1 MGNTF
6 ANMNKDD
13 FSSILL
19 PYPKDEIVD
28 SFSEKVKSVF
38 ESVLLNSQEN
48 NLLIELKDFL
58 LPMLMNGE
66 VTVSEAR
73 MKSLLKSNN

>member
-1 MGNTF
+1 
-6 ANMNKDD
+6 MNKDD

-28 SFSEKVKSVF
+28 SFSKKVKSVF

-48 NLLIELKDFL
+48 NSLIELRDFL